1 MPWYGSHPYLNEYIS
16 EKKCKKIMEIG
27 IYDGEN
33 ALNMVE
39 AAVQNF
45 SPQEVEYYGF
55 DFFSYYSSSKI
66 GRKLEKTS
74 CKFRLFEGNT
84 LDTLPE
90 AVNVLPEM
98 DLIFIDGGKSFSVAV
113 SDWENCK
120 LLMHDETGVFVHNA
134 DFSGVRRMIENIPR
148 DKYHVKIFHVP
159 SEGSVALIKRAQ
171 VTLAREML
179 WTR

>member
-55 DFFSYYSSSKI
+55 DFFSYYSSSEV
-66 GRKLEKTS
+66 GRKLAKTG
-74 CKFRLFEGNT
+74 CKFRLYEGNT
-84 LDTLPE
+84 LETLSE
-90 AVNVLPEM
+90 VVKSLPEM

-113 SDWENCK
+113 IDWDNCK
-120 LLMHDETGVFVHNA
+120 LLMHYETGVFVHNA
-134 DFSGVRRMIENIPR
+134 DFSGVRRMVETISR
-148 DKYHVKIFHVP
+148 DKYEVKIFHAP
-159 SEGSVALIKRAQ
+159 SEGSVALIKKK
-171 VTLAREML
+171 TN
-179 WTR
+179 